1 MKSKKNILRI
11 NYVKI
16 CILANIVILAFCF
29 IFYNSKATSTGT
41 VYLQT
46 NQTNNFDIANNN
58 TENTNMVNTN
68 LEILA
73 IENVLLY
80 PPFDTNVTKY
90 DIEISNETSKLN
102 ILAVPENEKASV
114 QITGND
120 DLYVVGEEYDGR
132 KTLVINPQIEFNVVL
147 AGILKQ
153 NKPQISEVEKIL
165 KNKPQNAGIWINEQ
179 SRDRFLKMINSETE
193 SEYYVDSNGYLRVS
207 KTENQNEYDKV
218 LYNSINGNNLFII
231 DISGFCYCL
240 DEVTG
245 EVVCYQFEDM
255 DPYQAYEVYE
265 FSNSIIY
272 IITSNH
278 SKVLS
283 SEEIFSELIGSMRG
297 EI

>member
-1 MKSKKNILRI
+1 MRLIMSKKKLIFS
-11 NYVKI
+11 
-16 CILANIVILAFCF
+16 NIVIIVILLVLMMIF
-29 IFYNSKATSTGT
+29 IISKITQKTIKTDAKGE
-41 VYLQT
+41 
-46 NQTNNFDIANNN
+46 NNIEAQEEQENNKKQN
-58 TENTNMVNTN
+58 EV
-68 LEILA
+68 E
-73 IENVLLY
+73 
-80 PPFDTNVTKY
+80 
-90 DIEISNETSKLN
+90 NETTE
-102 ILAVPENEKASV
+102 VTEEENELISDLKDKSG
-114 QITGND
+114 ITGND

-283 SEEIFSELIGSMRG
+283 SEEIFSELIESMRG